1 MTAAPA
7 PDYVC
12 PPELLVG
19 LRDVSNDTDLN
30 VTEPLEDWTVR
41 REPGVWQLLGSV
53 VDALWFCPLAWPKS
67 VLGTLRS
74 MKPVRFSEYD
84 LFWQLALFLTDA
96 LVPSLPIEAPTWVR
110 PPFSRLFFHHSG
122 ELKPPEG
129 SLPTEP
135 VEGEQWFFINGILTN
150 KDVARMNAAYL
161 VDLFH
166 RPIRILWNSTDG
178 FIVDLAECAS
188 EKLGARD
195 ADVDMAFHPLLDA
208 IADPKKKRVVVIAH
222 SQGTLI
228 TAVVLRLIKAVYLR
242 TMTGTRGELSDA
254 DREAIRQRAAD
265 EGLTV
270 RPNLLKPV
278 GPEDLAAL
286 EVYCFANCATE
297 MNYVDERLSLPRI
310 ESFGNEHDL
319 VARLGMLAPD
329 PDKQR
334 IEISG
339 ARFRHDGAWGHLL
352 NAHYLIDIDRA
363 QRHRLHAVTPKAE
376 PYVLIEGSA
385 PPGTV
390 PRLFDYLN
398 GACAIG

>member
-1 MTAAPA
+1 MSKENGLDIAAA
-7 PDYVC
+7 
-12 PPELLVG
+12 
-19 LRDVSNDTDLN
+19 SQ
-30 VTEPLEDWTVR
+30 DWTLR
-41 REPGVWQLLGSV
+41 HEPGVWEMLGSV
-53 VDALWFCPLAWPKS
+53 VDALGFCPLAWPRS

-74 MKPVRFSEYD
+74 RKPAPFSEYE
-84 LFWQLALFLTDA
+84 LFWQLAVYLTDI
-96 LVPSLPIEAPTWVR
+96 LVPSLPIRTPGWVL

-129 SLPTEP
+129 DPPTKH
-135 VEGEQWFFINGILTN
+135 VDGEQWFFINGILTN
-150 KDVARMNAAYL
+150 EDVARMNAAYL

-178 FIVDLAECAS
+178 FKLDLLECAS

-195 ADVDMAFHPLLDA
+195 ADVAMALYPVLDA
-208 IADPKKKRVVVIAH
+208 IADPKKQRVVVIAH

-228 TAVVLRLIKAVYLR
+228 TAVVLRLIKAVYHR
-242 TMTGTRGELSDA
+242 TMMGTRGRLSGG
-254 DREAIRQRAAD
+254 DREAICRHAAA

-270 RPNLLKPV
+270 QPKLLKPV
-278 GPEDLAAL
+278 RPQDLARF

-297 MNYVDERLSLPRI
+297 MKYIDEDRSLPRI

-329 PDKQR
+329 PDKR
-334 IEISG
+334 HIEISG
-339 ARFRHDGAWGHLL
+339 PRFIHNGAWGHLL

-363 QRHRLHAVTPKAE
+363 QRQRADAVTPNTD
-376 PYVLIEGSA
+376 PYRLIEGSA
-385 PPGTV
+385 PPGTL

-398 GACAIG
+398 GGGAIS

>member
-1 MTAAPA
+1 M
-7 PDYVC
+7 
-12 PPELLVG
+12 
-19 LRDVSNDTDLN
+19 SNDNALS
-30 VTEPLEDWTVR
+30 VTEPLEDGTLR
-41 REPGVWQLLGSV
+41 HEPGVWELLGSV
-53 VDALWFCPLAWPKS
+53 VDAVRFCPLAWPRS

-74 MKPVRFSEYD
+74 MKPVRFSEYE
-84 LFWQLALFLTDA
+84 LFWQLALFLADV
-96 LVPSLPIEAPTWVR
+96 LVPSLPIDPPAWVR
-110 PPFSRLFFHHSG
+110 PPFSRLFFHRSG
-122 ELKPPEG
+122 ELRPPAG
-129 SLPTEP
+129 SPPTEG
-135 VEGEQWFFINGILTN
+135 VDGEQWFFINGILTN
-150 KDVARMNAAYL
+150 TDVARLNAAYL

-195 ADVDMAFHPLLDA
+195 ADVDMAFHPVLDA

-228 TAVVLRLIKAVYLR
+228 TAVVLRLIKAVYRR
-242 TMTGTRGELSDA
+242 TMTGTPGQLSSA
-254 DREAIRQRAAD
+254 DREAIRRRAAD
-265 EGLTV
+265 QGLTV
-270 RPNLLKPV
+270 RPGLLKPV
-278 GPEDLAAL
+278 RAKDLATL

-297 MNYVDERLSLPRI
+297 MKYIDEDLSLPRI

-329 PDKQR
+329 PDKR
-334 IEISG
+334 HIEISG
-339 ARFRHDGAWGHLL
+339 AGFRHDGAWGHLL

-363 QRHRLHAVTPKAE
+363 QRRRLQAVTPKAE

-398 GACAIG
+398 GAGVIS